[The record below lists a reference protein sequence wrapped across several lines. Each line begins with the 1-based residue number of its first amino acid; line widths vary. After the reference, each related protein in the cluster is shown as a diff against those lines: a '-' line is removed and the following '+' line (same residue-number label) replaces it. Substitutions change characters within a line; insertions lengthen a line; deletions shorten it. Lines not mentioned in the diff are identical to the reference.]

1 MAKARK
7 KREKEARKVQRT
19 GSGPDEGVE
28 FDLDGF
34 PILPEPEPVEG
45 EELAEGEEAAEAA
58 SEGPDGLA
66 AAGEDPPPAETP
78 LPPA

>member
-34 PILPEPEPVEG
+34 PILPESEVPEEG
-45 EELAEGEEAAEAA
+45 AEPAEGGEAAEGDVVA
-58 SEGPDGLA
+58 SEGSAPAEEPPA
-66 AAGEDPPPAETP
+66 ATPPPPA
-78 LPPA
+78 

>member
-45 EELAEGEEAAEAA
+45 EELAEGEVAAEGAGEDA
-58 SEGPDGLA
+58 GETA
-66 AAGEDPPPAETP
+66 AAGEDPPAGTP
-78 LPPA
+78 PPPA

>member
-34 PILPEPEPVEG
+34 PILPEPAPVEG
-45 EELAEGEEAAEAA
+45 EELAEGEVAAEAA
-58 SEGPDGLA
+58 GEDAGETA
-66 AAGEDPPPAETP
+66 AAAEDPPAGTP
-78 LPPA
+78 PPPA